1 MTSSILTLDLPPDHP
16 LRMILD
22 VIETH
27 PEVREPLLRVL
38 LTERLLA
45 LPEQVDKLQSD
56 FEEFRDETRTR
67 FDGIDQRF
75 DGIDQRFDGID
86 QRLDGIDQRFDGIDQ
101 RLDGIDQRFDGIDQR
116 LDENTGA
123 IRRLEGHV
131 GRLVGASYEDL
142 CRAEIAGILD
152 GQLDQPVLADREPI
166 NERFLAERHANRIS
180 RDEYLDG
187 LRPDIIARSKND
199 DTQAGPY
206 AVIEASVTFNQ
217 TDLRNAARRAEV
229 ISRVMGVATEGFV
242 VTNSDWPTVID
253 ELAEQLGVTI
263 IRHLSPDH
271 DET

>member
-1 MTSSILTLDLPPDHP
+1 
-16 LRMILD
+16 MILD

-67 FDGIDQRF
+67 FDGIDQRLTVSTN
-75 DGIDQRFDGID
+75 GWTVSTNASTVSTNGWTKIPARFAGWKATSGDWWA
-86 QRLDGIDQRFDGIDQ
+86 RLTKTCAAPKSPESSMGNLTNRCWLIGNRSTNG
-101 RLDGIDQRFDGIDQR
+101 
-116 LDENTGA
+116 
-123 IRRLEGHV
+123 
-131 GRLVGASYEDL
+131 
-142 CRAEIAGILD
+142 
-152 GQLDQPVLADREPI
+152 
-166 NERFLAERHANRIS
+166 FLAERHANRIS

>member
-56 FEEFRDETRTR
+56 FEEFRDETRAR

-86 QRLDGIDQRFDGIDQ
+86 QRLDGIDQ

-152 GQLDQPVLADREPI
+152 GQLDQPVLADR
-166 NERFLAERHANRIS
+166 NRS
-180 RDEYLDG
+180 TNG
-187 LRPDIIARSKND
+187 FW
-199 DTQAGPY
+199 Q
-206 AVIEASVTFNQ
+206 SVTPIESAATNILMGCDR
-217 TDLRNAARRAEV
+217 TSSHVPRMTILRQDRTPL
-229 ISRVMGVATEGFV
+229 SKPPLPSTK
-242 VTNSDWPTVID
+242 PTCAMLRD
-253 ELAEQLGVTI
+253 AP
-263 IRHLSPDH
+263 R
-271 DET
+271 

>member
-1 MTSSILTLDLPPDHP
+1 MTSPILTLDLPPDHP

-45 LPEQVDKLQSD
+45 LPDQVDKLQSD
-56 FEEFRDETRTR
+56 FEEFRDETRAR
-67 FDGIDQRF
+67 FDGV
-75 DGIDQRFDGID
+75 
-86 QRLDGIDQRFDGIDQ
+86 
-101 RLDGIDQRFDGIDQR
+101 DQR

-187 LRPDIIARSKND
+187 LRPDIVARSKND

-242 VTNSDWPTVID
+242 VTNSDWPTAID

>member
-1 MTSSILTLDLPPDHP
+1 MTSPILTLDLPPDHP

-45 LPEQVDKLQSD
+45 LPDQVDKLQSD
-56 FEEFRDETRTR
+56 FEEFRDETHAR
-67 FDGIDQRF
+67 FDRIDQRF
-75 DGIDQRFDGID
+75 DVIE
-86 QRLDGIDQRFDGIDQ
+86 
-101 RLDGIDQRFDGIDQR
+101 QR

-131 GRLVGASYEDL
+131 GRLVGASYDDL

-166 NERFLAERHANRIS
+166 NERFLAERHARRIS

-229 ISRVMGVATEGFV
+229 IGHVMGVETAGFV
-242 VTNSDWPTVID
+242 VTNSDWPMDVD
-253 ELAEQLGVTI
+253 ELALQLGVTI
-263 IRHLSPDH
+263 IRHVSPDH
-271 DET
+271 AET

>member
-1 MTSSILTLDLPPDHP
+1 MTSPILTLDLPPDHP
-16 LRMILD
+16 LRVILD

-45 LPEQVDKLQSD
+45 LPDQVDKLQGD
-56 FEEFRDETRTR
+56 FEEFRDETHAR
-67 FDGIDQRF
+67 FDTIDQRF
-75 DGIDQRFDGID
+75 DRIE
-86 QRLDGIDQRFDGIDQ
+86 
-101 RLDGIDQRFDGIDQR
+101 QR

-152 GQLDQPVLADREPI
+152 DRFDKPVIANRDSI
-166 NERFLAERHANRIS
+166 NERLLAERHGRRIT
-180 RDEYLDG
+180 REEYLDG
-187 LRPDIIARSKND
+187 LRPDIIACSGD
-199 DTQAGPY
+199 DNGETGLH

-229 ISRVMGVATEGFV
+229 ISRVMGYETAAFV
-242 VTNSDWPTVID
+242 VTNSDWPADVD
-253 ELAEQLGVTI
+253 ELAQQLGVTI
-263 IRHLSPDH
+263 IHHTSPDH
-271 DET
+271 A